1 MLSGS
6 LELSILDP
14 SNFSNVSETS
24 HFCVLSETSIKFYQ
38 ASGQSVEDQ
47 SPSFSLTLKE
57 DIKTLFP
64 GPLTLK
70 INDSL
75 VLTF

>member
-1 MLSGS
+1 MSGS
-6 LELSILDP
+6 LGLSILGP
-14 SNFSNVSETS
+14 SDFSNISEKS
-24 HFCVLSETSIKFYQ
+24 PFCVLTEKSMKFYP
-38 ASGQSVEDQ
+38 ASGQSVEGQ
-47 SPSFSLTLKE
+47 SPSMSLTLKK

-64 GPLTLK
+64 GPLTLT